1 METYMP
7 KIRIAPQDLLGL
19 RKIITELTYMAI
31 AMEQGKAT
39 PFGAE
44 QIRKY
49 VARLKDCEAQ
59 RVEALHK
66 EPRRGGLVCID
77 GSAINPDRIDGIV
90 SASKETSIDDGV
102 SDSKE
107 WTEIY
112 CGGSSEAFIVDLPIE
127 ETLKRLTALGVD
139 IESDT
144 DLETKTEATAQ

>member
-7 KIRIAPQDLLGL
+7 KIRIAPQDLIEM
-19 RKIITELTYMAI
+19 RKIITELTYMSI
-31 AMEQGKAT
+31 VIEQGKAT

-49 VARLKDCEAQ
+49 VARLKDCEAK

-66 EPRRGGLVCID
+66 EPRIGGLVCID

-90 SASKETSIDDGV
+90 SARRDKSIIDGD
-102 SDSKE
+102 SDAKE

-112 CGGSSEAFIVDLPIE
+112 CGGSPEAFIIDLPIE
-127 ETLKRLTALGVD
+127 ETLVRLAALGVD
-139 IESDT
+139 IVSDT
-144 DLETKTEATAQ
+144 DLETKVEATAQ

>member
-77 GSAINPDRIDGIV
+77 GSAINPDRIDGICESANSIHAESKV
-90 SASKETSIDDGV
+90 SV
-102 SDSKE
+102 

-112 CGGSSEAFIVDLPIE
+112 CGGRPKAFSIDLPIE
-127 ETLKRLTALGVD
+127 ETLKRLAALGVD
-139 IESDT
+139 IASDT

>member
-1 METYMP
+1 METNMP
-7 KIRIAPQDLLGL
+7 KIRIAPQDLFEL

-49 VARLKDCEAQ
+49 VSRLKDCEAK

-66 EPRRGGLVCID
+66 EPRRGGLVCI
-77 GSAINPDRIDGIV
+77 GGGAINPDRIDGIV
-90 SASKETSIDDGV
+90 SARKETRVGGVV

-107 WTEIY
+107 CTKIY
-112 CGGSSEAFIVDLPIE
+112 CGGRNEAFIIDLPIE
-127 ETLKRLTALGVD
+127 ETLKRLAALGVD
-139 IESDT
+139 IVSDT
-144 DLETKTEATAQ
+144 DL

>member
-1 METYMP
+1 MEINMP

-31 AMEQGKAT
+31 AIEQGKAT

-49 VARLKDCEAQ
+49 VARLKDCEAK

-77 GSAINPDRIDGIV
+77 GCAINPDRIDGIV
-90 SASKETSIDDGV
+90 SARREKSIDDGV
-102 SDSKE
+102 SDAKE

-112 CGGSSEAFIVDLPIE
+112 CGGSLEAFIIDLPIE
-127 ETLKRLTALGVD
+127 ETLKRLAAIGVD
-139 IESDT
+139 IVSDT
-144 DLETKTEATAQ
+144 DLETKEEATAQ

>member
-1 METYMP
+1 METNMP
-7 KIRIAPQDLLGL
+7 KIRIAPQDLREL

-31 AMEQGKAT
+31 AIEQGKAT

-49 VARLKDCEAQ
+49 VARLKDVEFR
-59 RVEALHK
+59 RVEHFHR
-66 EPRRGGLVCID
+66 EPRTGGLVCID

-90 SASKETSIDDGV
+90 SARREKIIDDGD
-102 SDSKE
+102 SDAKE

-112 CGGSSEAFIVDLPIE
+112 CGGSHEAFIIDFPIE
-127 ETLKRLTALGVD
+127 ETLKRLAALGVD
-139 IESDT
+139 IASDT